1 MDCPNCSRCATVNYS
16 GEGYQATKNTWWLQS
31 APPPSLSKST
41 SGEKLLK
48 RVTIQ
53 VLSSLLQHV
62 PFLHYLTLS
71 RAYLAHNWMSS
82 PQSGHSRKLCEQNKS
97 PLSLFKCT
105 HHSSSALCVVKD
117 VIFIFWF
124 SSVVLS
130 VVSVAM
136 DVWWLLG
143 FLTNNNPAR
152 PPQGRRSLNKH
163 NLFQKGVK
171 QHRIRM

>member
-82 PQSGHSRKLCEQNKS
+82 PQSGYFRKLREQNKS
-97 PLSLFKCT
+97 PLSLQVHTPPLFI
-105 HHSSSALCVVKD
+105 SSVCCKSCDFHFL
-117 VIFIFWF
+117 IF
-124 SSVVLS
+124 SSRLVCCVCRNGRLMAAWIS
-130 VVSVAM
+130 NKQQS
-136 DVWWLLG
+136 
-143 FLTNNNPAR
+143 R
-152 PPQGRRSLNKH
+152 PSTSRPKK
-163 NLFQKGVK
+163 FK
-171 QHRIRM
+171 QT